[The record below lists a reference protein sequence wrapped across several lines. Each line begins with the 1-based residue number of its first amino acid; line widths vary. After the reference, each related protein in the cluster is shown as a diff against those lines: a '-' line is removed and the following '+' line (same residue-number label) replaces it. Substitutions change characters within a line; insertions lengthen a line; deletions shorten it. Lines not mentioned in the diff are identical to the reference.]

1 MEFNQKLQEL
11 RKRRGLTQEELA
23 VKLFVSRAAVSKWE
37 SGRGYP
43 SIDALKDIATFYG
56 VSIDEL
62 LSSDEVLNIAKNENE
77 IKTGRFCDFVY
88 GLLDMGVG
96 VFLFMPF
103 FAQQIG
109 GNIHEVSLLQLT
121 EIQSYMK
128 FLYFALV
135 IALIVFG
142 AVVILLQSYRGR
154 IWNKIKLKIS
164 LVLSGLA
171 VGVFAMSLQPY
182 AAIFSFV
189 FLVIK
194 AMLYVK
200 KR

>member
-1 MEFNQKLQEL
+1 
-11 RKRRGLTQEELA
+11 
-23 VKLFVSRAAVSKWE
+23 
-37 SGRGYP
+37 
-43 SIDALKDIATFYG
+43 
-56 VSIDEL
+56 
-62 LSSDEVLNIAKNENE
+62 
-77 IKTGRFCDFVY
+77 
-88 GLLDMGVG
+88 MGVG

-142 AVVILLQSYRGR
+142 AVVILMQSCRNR
-154 IWNKIKLKIS
+154 VWNKIKLKIS
-164 LVLSGLA
+164 LVLSGIA
-171 VGVFAMSLQPY
+171 VGIFAMSLQPY